1 MYYNSKYKIK
11 RCKMKKII
19 LLCLLTFSLFASQSE
34 FAKDNVKHK
43 VDDMNY
49 VIRCI
54 EGYKWIQ
61 FIYVGVGRGTNYFS
75 NGNPI
80 QMFEEKNNTNI
91 STPIKCK

>member
-1 MYYNSKYKIK
+1 MCYNSKYKIK
-11 RCKMKKII
+11 RFIMKKIM
-19 LLCLLTFSLFASQSE
+19 LLCLLTLSLFSSQSE
-34 FAKDNVKHK
+34 FEKGNVKYK
-43 VDDMNY
+43 VDDMDY

-61 FIYVGVGRGTNYFS
+61 FIYVGRVNNYFT